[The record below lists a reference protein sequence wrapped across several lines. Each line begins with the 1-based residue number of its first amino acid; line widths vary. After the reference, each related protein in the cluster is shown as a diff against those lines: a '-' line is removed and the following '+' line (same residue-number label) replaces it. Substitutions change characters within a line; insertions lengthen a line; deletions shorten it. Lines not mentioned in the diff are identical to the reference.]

1 MAGIDLGTAWLNVVP
16 SFKGT
21 ARALS
26 SELSSVSGS
35 VLPKDF
41 GVKSTRGFVSN
52 VKSAMAESRTA
63 AASAAQAVQAAMSR
77 VKEAQKAQASA
88 AAQTEI
94 ANKKLA
100 ETIKKYGEDSSQ
112 AAQASLNVKNA
123 LAQEKAAATAVKR
136 ALEGVGQAQEKA
148 ANTQALTRSQAVMK
162 TLGQTA
168 RNVGASIKQSF
179 GDAFRTAGLLAGAGL
194 TAAIG
199 FIGSYAGEA
208 IRASDATDKF
218 KSTLNFAGLDS
229 SAISA
234 LTKSTKEYADKTV
247 YDLSDIQN
255 ITAQLASNGVAGF
268 DKLAE
273 AAGNLNAVA
282 GGNKETFK
290 SVGQVITQT
299 AGAGKLMT
307 ENWRQLTDAIPGA
320 AGPLKQALLEAGAYT
335 GDFQKAME
343 NGEITADEFNQA
355 ITSLGFQEAAQEAAT
370 STSTF
375 EGAWGNLEAAI
386 TGGLQAVMEPFKGP
400 LTSAM
405 TALADKVTSFFDAI
419 ASGLNGG
426 GMSQFSGTFSGLLP
440 IIGALAG
447 SLGTLLSQIIPGI
460 GGAFGAV
467 TGPAGL
473 IIGLFA
479 SMVTNSTALQQ
490 ALGTVFDVI
499 GGVFQSLAPVV
510 NQIMGSIS
518 GLAQMLGDALAPIIS
533 SVALAIGSLIQGV
546 LPAVGPLITAIVS
559 VVSAL
564 IPPISQ
570 IISIVLATVLPMV
583 RQLTPII
590 AEVIGV
596 ITQVIGAIVPLVSS
610 ISAVLIPTV
619 QALMPVVQTVFD
631 AVKNIIE
638 SAMTAVQGVINI
650 VLGVINGD
658 WSQVWSGMQG
668 LVTGVFGVISGLIT
682 GAMNVARS
690 VISSTLN
697 VITGIWSS
705 AWNALT
711 GWVSKAWS
719 GIASAVSSGVSRMM
733 GFITSIPSRIQGV
746 FASAGSWLLS
756 AGRQIIDGFVRGIR
770 NAFGAVKNVLG
781 SLTSLL
787 PSWKGPAD
795 LDKVILRDSGR
806 LVIEGFQRGLE
817 DQYQS
822 VRRSLGGFT
831 ASLSASTALSPALAS
846 GTGTHGYMSPE
857 YLVVKDAD
865 NRLIGRMR
873 VEAGSVVDGATAVA
887 SRASL
892 RELVG
897 I

>member
-1 MAGIDLGTAWLNVVP
+1 MAGVDLGTAWLNVVP
-16 SFKGT
+16 SFKGA

-26 SELSSVSGS
+26 SELSGVSGS

-41 GVKSTRGFVSN
+41 GVKSTRGFAKN
-52 VKSAMAESRTA
+52 VKAAMAESRTA
-63 AASAAQAVQAAMSR
+63 AAEAAQAVQTAMS
-77 VKEAQKAQASA
+77 KAQSAQKAQASA

-100 ETIKKYGEDSSQ
+100 EAIKKYGADSSQ
-112 AAQASLNVKNA
+112 AAEASLKVKNA
-123 LAQEKAAATAVKR
+123 LAQEEAAAVGVKSAFER
-136 ALEGVGQAQEKA
+136 VGEAQKKA
-148 ANTQALTRSQAVMK
+148 ANTQPLTRSQAVMK
-162 TLGQTA
+162 SLGQTA
-168 RNVGASIKQSF
+168 RNVGASIKKSF
-179 GDAFRTAGLLAGAGL
+179 GDAFRTAGMLAGAGL
-194 TAAIG
+194 TAAVG
-199 FIGSYAGEA
+199 FIASYTGEA

-218 KSTLNFAGLDS
+218 KTTLNFAGLDS

-255 ITAQLASNGVAGF
+255 ITAQLASNGVKGY
-268 DKLAE
+268 DRLAE

-290 SVGQVITQT
+290 SVGLVITQT

-386 TGGLQAVMEPFKGP
+386 TGGLQAVMAPFKGP

-405 TALADKVTSFFDAI
+405 TALADKVTSVFDAI
-419 ASGLNGG
+419 AGGLSGG
-426 GMSQFSGTFSGLLP
+426 GLSQFSGTFSGLLP

-447 SLGTLLSQIIPGI
+447 SLGPLLSQIPGI

-479 SMVTNSTALQQ
+479 SMVANSTALQQ
-490 ALGTVFDVI
+490 AFGTVFEVI

-510 NQIMGSIS
+510 DQIMGSIS
-518 GLAQMLGDALAPIIS
+518 TLAQMLGDALAPIIS
-533 SVALAIGSLIQGV
+533 SVALAVGELIQGV
-546 LPAVGPLITAIVS
+546 LPVVGPLITAIMS

-564 IPPISQ
+564 IPPVSQ
-570 IISIVLATVLPMV
+570 IINIVLATVLPMIQ
-583 RQLTPII
+583 QLTPII
-590 AEVIGV
+590 AQIIGV
-596 ITQVIGAIVPLVSS
+596 ITQIIGAIAPLVST
-610 ISAVLIPTV
+610 IAAILIPTI

-631 AVKNIIE
+631 AVKTIIE

-668 LVTGVFGVISGLIT
+668 LVSGVFGVITGLIT
-682 GAMNVARS
+682 GAMNVVHS
-690 VISSTLN
+690 VISSALSL
-697 VITGIWSS
+697 VSSLWSS
-705 AWNALT
+705 AWNAVSSL
-711 GWVSKAWS
+711 VSKAWS

-733 GFITSIPSRIQGV
+733 GFITGIPGRIKGV
-746 FASAGSWLLS
+746 FVGAGAWLISAGH
-756 AGRQIIDGFVRGIR
+756 QIIDGFINGIK

-781 SLTSLL
+781 SLTSML

-806 LVIEGFQRGLE
+806 LVIQGFQRGLE
-817 DQYQS
+817 DQYQN

-831 ASLSASTALSPALAS
+831 ASLSASTALSPALSS
-846 GTGTHGYMSPE
+846 GSVAGGYASPE

-873 VEAGSVVDGATAVA
+873 VEAGNVVDGATAIA